1 MNLLA
6 ENIQVVLAN
15 GDIAETHKLRHY
27 FDTVFAAEDSG
38 QEFAVNLEHIWRVG
52 YSRKDVAVR
61 ALVTQ
66 FLQGSDYEV
75 YHDHLEVPKNG
86 RPTEHYHLTTS
97 CAEFLAVRANREV
110 FEVYRNCR
118 KALRAMLRPVT
129 PGTYKE
135 ALTALLAE
143 VTQREALEAQA
154 ALDAPKIAFT
164 EAVALAGNPIPISA
178 VAKYLKLPGIGRN
191 KLFKLLRTDKI
202 LRANNEPY
210 QQHIDNGHFAVELQV
225 YEAGEKGGRTA
236 GTTRC
241 TSKGLIYLA
250 LRYKHLA

>member
-1 MNLLA
+1 MSNLQ
-6 ENIQVVLAN
+6 IVLAN
-15 GDIAETHKLRHY
+15 GDLTETNKLRSY

-38 QEFAVNLEHIWRVG
+38 DEFAVNLEHIWRVG
-52 YSRKDVAVR
+52 YTRKDTAVA
-61 ALVTQ
+61 ALTANFAQDV
-66 FLQGSDYEV
+66 DYQV
-75 YHDHLEVPKNG
+75 SRSNPANISGG

-164 EAVALAGNPIPISA
+164 DAVALAGNPIPISA

-191 KLFKLLRTDKI
+191 KLFAMLRTDKI

>member
-1 MNLLA
+1 MNELIPIRKSQGGRNVVSARELHQFLEVGTRIDTWFNRRAEEYLFVQGIDYQGPILSNGLTDYDITLDMAKELAMVERNQKGREARQYFIWSENKLKELAMAGPAQLPTDFAAALRLLA
-6 ENIQVVLAN
+6 
-15 GDIAETHKLRHY
+15 
-27 FDTVFAAEDSG
+27 DSV
-38 QEFAVNLEHIWRVG
+38 EAKAR
-52 YSRKDVAVR
+52 
-61 ALVTQ
+61 
-66 FLQGSDYEV
+66 LQ
-75 YHDHLEVPKNG
+75 
-86 RPTEHYHLTTS
+86 
-97 CAEFLAVRANREV
+97 
-110 FEVYRNCR
+110 
-118 KALRAMLRPVT
+118 
-129 PGTYKE
+129 
-135 ALTALLAE
+135 
-143 VTQREALEAQA
+143 AQ
-154 ALDAPKIAFT
+154 LDEQAPKVAFT

-191 KLFKLLRTDKI
+191 KLFALLRTDKI